1 MSLWTNLSG
10 GLRAL
15 FQRRESEREMDE
27 ELRAYVDAAVEQKVR
42 GGMSRMEAQRA
53 ARVEMGS
60 MEAVK
65 EGIRGAGWET
75 AVESFARDV
84 RYAVRVLAGAPVFT
98 TVVVLTLALGIGANT
113 AIFSLIDSILLR
125 SLPVQHPGELVEV
138 SDNYFSN
145 PLWEQVR
152 DQQDVFS
159 GVFAWS
165 SSPFNLAKSG
175 VAHLANGI
183 WVSGDFFRSLGINPV
198 AGRLLSTADDR
209 RGCAARAVIS
219 HGFWESHYGGAA
231 SAIGSEITL
240 NGVPFEVIG
249 VTPAGF
255 FGMEVGSRFDV
266 GIPICSA
273 GLMGGRSPL
282 DQRTWWWLRA
292 GGRPK
297 PGIGTAQ
304 LKARLAELS
313 PRIYGAAVP
322 QNIDSES
329 QARFRKRVLR
339 PEAMATGLSGLRRQY
354 EQPLHILMAVVGLV
368 LLIACANIAGLM
380 LARAASRG
388 KEMAMR
394 HALGASRWRLMRQ
407 LIIESVL
414 LSVLGAVL
422 GLGFARWGN
431 AILLHYLS
439 TVHNQVFLDF
449 SIDTRVIAF
458 TSGIALLTGLL
469 CGVAPAFRGTRVSL
483 GAVIKEGA
491 SSNRGVRGG
500 FRLWIVASQVALSL
514 VLLVTAGLL
523 LRSFW
528 NLSGLDIGFDRNHVL
543 LVNAALSPAK
553 VPQEQY
559 RATYDAIEA
568 ALRAQPAV
576 SATASSVMTPL
587 SNGEWN
593 TNVRSDAPNP
603 PAGDDA
609 LAYFNF
615 VSPSYFDTMRTPLLA
630 GRNLNSSDTAKS
642 TPVAVIDQT
651 MAQRFFPGL
660 NPIGR
665 TFRVEGEARKL
676 EPPVEVVGVVKG
688 AKYLGIRESPIPT
701 VFRPICQVDAGEAQN
716 FEVRTALPEAAMTQV
731 IQKAVGSV
739 NKDIPLE
746 IHSLA
751 AQVDDSMRTER
762 VLASLAGFFGALALV
777 LAMIGLY
784 GTLSYLVT
792 QRRVEFGIR
801 MALGAQSRTILG
813 LVMRN
818 VVVLLAFGI
827 AGGVGLSL
835 LATKSLGALLF
846 GLQPRD
852 SATLAASAGLLAAVS
867 VGASLLAARRATKV
881 DPMVALRHE

>member
-75 AVESFARDV
+75 AVESFVRDV

-125 SLPVQHPGELVEV
+125 SLPVQHPEELVEV

-282 DQRTWWWLRA
+282 NQRTWWWLRA

-368 LLIACANIAGLM
+368 LLIACANVANLL
-380 LARAASRG
+380 LARAAARG
-388 KEMAMR
+388 KEMAVR
-394 HALGASRWRLMRQ
+394 HALGATRWRLMRQ
-407 LIIESVL
+407 MLIECVL
-414 LSVLGAVL
+414 LSMAGAISGSL
-422 GLGFARWGN
+422 ARWG
-431 AILLHYLS
+431 A
-439 TVHNQVFLDF
+439 T
-449 SIDTRVIAF
+449 
-458 TSGIALLTGLL
+458 
-469 CGVAPAFRGTRVSL
+469 
-483 GAVIKEGA
+483 
-491 SSNRGVRGG
+491 
-500 FRLWIVASQVALSL
+500 
-514 VLLVTAGLL
+514 
-523 LRSFW
+523 FW
-528 NLSGLDIGFDRNHVL
+528 
-543 LVNAALSPAK
+543 AARP
-553 VPQEQY
+553 PRY
-559 RATYDAIEA
+559 
-568 ALRAQPAV
+568 ALR
-576 SATASSVMTPL
+576 
-587 SNGEWN
+587 
-593 TNVRSDAPNP
+593 
-603 PAGDDA
+603 
-609 LAYFNF
+609 
-615 VSPSYFDTMRTPLLA
+615 
-630 GRNLNSSDTAKS
+630 
-642 TPVAVIDQT
+642 
-651 MAQRFFPGL
+651 
-660 NPIGR
+660 
-665 TFRVEGEARKL
+665 
-676 EPPVEVVGVVKG
+676 
-688 AKYLGIRESPIPT
+688 
-701 VFRPICQVDAGEAQN
+701 
-716 FEVRTALPEAAMTQV
+716 
-731 IQKAVGSV
+731 GSW
-739 NKDIPLE
+739 IW
-746 IHSLA
+746 
-751 AQVDDSMRTER
+751 M
-762 VLASLAGFFGALALV
+762 
-777 LAMIGLY
+777 
-784 GTLSYLVT
+784 
-792 QRRVEFGIR
+792 
-801 MALGAQSRTILG
+801 
-813 LVMRN
+813 
-818 VVVLLAFGI
+818 
-827 AGGVGLSL
+827 GG
-835 LATKSLGALLF
+835 
-846 GLQPRD
+846 
-852 SATLAASAGLLAAVS
+852 
-867 VGASLLAARRATKV
+867 
-881 DPMVALRHE
+881 